1 MTTLV
6 NRWLVEDL
14 DTNATHWDA
23 QLDAMSADFHTVRDS
38 LVNAQD
44 HTSGYVDDRLK
55 LVDELLHRLVEMR
68 CQLDTLKKEKTND

>member
-23 QLDAMSADFHTVRDS
+23 LLDEMSADFHTVRDS

>member
-23 QLDAMSADFHTVRDS
+23 LLDEMSADFHTVRDS

-44 HTSGYVDDRLK
+44 HTGGYVDDRLK
-55 LVDELLHRLVEMR
+55 SVDELLHRLVEMR
-68 CQLDTLKKEKTND
+68 CQLDTLKKDKTND